1 METMIR
7 PRIGVST
14 CLLGQKVRYDG
25 GHKFDRWI
33 AGPLRELAD
42 LVDVCPE
49 VEIGLGTPREPIR
62 LARVNGAIRL
72 RGQGSGDDH
81 TGAMTAFAQARVA
94 ELDAAGLD
102 AYLLKAKSPSCGLER
117 VPIWPG
123 DERVPGARVERDG
136 QPERDGRGLFARI
149 LTETLPALAVEDEG
163 RLNDYGLRERFLA
176 HAWTAA
182 RLRALRADG
191 VTTARLQGFHR
202 AHKFLLMAYAPA
214 VYRELGSLVAQTPDP
229 TEAAARY
236 AEALG
241 RAFARA
247 ASVGRQVNT
256 LQHAAG
262 MLRERA
268 SDDEREEL
276 AGLIA
281 RYRSGLLPLVAVT
294 TLLTHHAR
302 RRAGWGPADWLLE
315 QVYLAPYPPEL
326 AIPG

>member
-1 METMIR
+1 MTR

-14 CLLGQKVRYDG
+14 CLIGQLVRYDG
-25 GHKFDRWI
+25 GHKLDRWI
-33 AGPLRELAD
+33 AGPLSEHAD

-62 LARVNGAIRL
+62 LARVNGEIRL

-81 TGAMTAFAQARVA
+81 TDAMTAFARTRIA
-94 ELDAAGLD
+94 ELEGAGLD

-123 DERVPGARVERDG
+123 DERVPGARVEREG

-163 RLNDYGLRERFLA
+163 RLNDHGLRERFLA

-182 RLRALRADG
+182 RLRTLQQEG
-191 VTTARLQGFHR
+191 VTAARLQAFHR

-214 VYRELGSLVAQTPDP
+214 VYRELGALVARATDP
-229 TEAAARY
+229 PAASVTYGER
-236 AEALG
+236 LG
-241 RAFARA
+241 AAFAQA
-247 ASVGRQVNT
+247 ASVGRHVNT

-262 MLRERA
+262 MLRQQA
-268 SDDEREEL
+268 TDDERTEL
-276 AGLIA
+276 ADLIE
-281 RYRSGLLPLVAVT
+281 RYRARLIPLVAVT
-294 TLLTHHAR
+294 TLLRHHAR
-302 RRAGWGPADWLLE
+302 RRAGWQAADWLLE
-315 QVYLAPYPPEL
+315 QVYLEPYPATL
-326 AIPG
+326 GTF